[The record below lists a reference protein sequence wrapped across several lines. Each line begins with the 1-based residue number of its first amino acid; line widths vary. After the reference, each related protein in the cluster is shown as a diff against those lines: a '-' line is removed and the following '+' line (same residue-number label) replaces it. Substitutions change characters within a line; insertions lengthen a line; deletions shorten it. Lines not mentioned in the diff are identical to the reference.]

1 MFTLYAMCAVVGGI
15 MLVIQFIL
23 ALIGLDHHGMMDG
36 SGHMDVH
43 TGDVHGADHHG
54 GDTHDSSWF
63 FKLVSFRSMVAAIT
77 FFGLGGGLGMSAG
90 LPSFFAF
97 SLALAAGVVAMIL
110 VAWVMHLFITLHA
123 EGTVR
128 IENALGMPAT
138 VYLTIPGKRAGAG
151 KVTVAVQNR
160 SMEYEAFTDEEDA
173 IPTGSDVIVTG
184 IVNASTVEVKHGHSE
199 AQG

>member
-1 MFTLYAMCAVVGGI
+1 MFTLYAVCAVAGGI
-15 MLVIQFIL
+15 ILTIQFIL
-23 ALIGLDHHGMMDG
+23 ALIGLDHHGMADG
-36 SGHMDVH
+36 SEHFDMHD
-43 TGDVHGADHHG
+43 GAHATEHHG

-63 FKLVSFRSMVAAIT
+63 FKLVSFRSMVASIT

-97 SLALAAGVVAMIL
+97 SLALSAGVAAMIL
-110 VAWVMHLFITLHA
+110 VAWVMHLFMTLHA

-128 IENALGMPAT
+128 IENALGMTAT
-138 VYLTIPGKRAGAG
+138 VYLTIPAKRTGAG

-160 SMEYEAFTDEEDA
+160 SMEYEAFTDEEVS

-184 IVNASTVEVKHGHSE
+184 IVNENTVEVKHMKKVV
-199 AQG
+199 